1 MYCSIC
7 GTVVEPD
14 WNRLVL
20 CRRAKGFSLFA
31 FVSSN
36 YTPVRL
42 NLSDMLANM
51 VVRL

>member
-1 MYCSIC
+1 MYCSSY
-7 GTVVEPD
+7 GTVVKPD

-20 CRRAKGFSLFA
+20 CRRAKRFSLFA
-31 FVSSN
+31 FVSLN

-42 NLSDMLANM
+42 NLSDMLVNM